1 MNNKVFLS
9 IPVYNSIV
17 QFLNNQ
23 PHGAVR
29 GLIDA
34 MEKEV
39 VPQAQAAQQPK
50 VEEPLAETQ
59 EPTGLND

>member
-1 MNNKVFLS
+1 MNDKVYLS
-9 IPVYNSIV
+9 IPVYNAII

-39 VPQAQAAQQPK
+39 VPQAQAAQEQQQ
-50 VEEPLAETQ
+50 VDEAA
-59 EPTGLND
+59 GLTD